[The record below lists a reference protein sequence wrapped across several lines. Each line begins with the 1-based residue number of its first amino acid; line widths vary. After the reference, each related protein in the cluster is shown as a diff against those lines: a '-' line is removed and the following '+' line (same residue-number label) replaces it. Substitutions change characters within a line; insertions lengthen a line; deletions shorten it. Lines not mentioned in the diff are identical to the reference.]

1 MNNGEKVYLNFK
13 TVQLIL
19 KVNVSTSTFF
29 FFQINGIWYDAHLC
43 FYFLLLLYYVCDEL
57 FQELSSSQTDS
68 KSMQNS

>member
-19 KVNVSTSTFF
+19 KVNQQAPF

>member
-19 KVNVSTSTFF
+19 KVNQQAPFF

>member
-13 TVQLIL
+13 TVQLI
-19 KVNVSTSTFF
+19 KSQSTSTFF